1 MTRRSAVLFLA
12 ACTLGCPAPE
22 DDVTGVVTYRERI
35 ALPPSGVKVVVRL
48 RDAGGGRLD
57 TLTLM
62 DPGQVPIPF
71 RLRYALH
78 HVEAG
83 RTYEVEAT
91 IAIDGEVIWETPE
104 PVRVITGGA
113 PVRDV
118 EVVVRRP

>member
-1 MTRRSAVLFLA
+1 VKRRFALLLA
-12 ACTLGCPAPE
+12 ACALGCPAPE

-48 RDAGGGRLD
+48 KDTAGGTLEWL
-57 TLTLM
+57 TLT

-71 RLRYALH
+71 RLEYAIH
-78 HVEAG
+78 KIEAG
-83 RTYEVEAT
+83 RSYGLDAT
-91 IAIDGEVIWETPE
+91 ISIDGVVAWATPE

-118 EVVVRRP
+118 EVVLRRP